1 MSVNLIP
8 SEAKF
13 QVVRIKFGKRMV
25 RMSQVLVAVWLS
37 LVVVIFGI
45 WIVLRQLYQ
54 VEKNKLGVAE
64 KAYEQLSSKLITN
77 QKLRYKIKLVSQI
90 IGGRFEYAKAF
101 RTVND
106 YLPPE
111 ANVTKL
117 ELKKDGKFAV
127 DLELRGAK
135 AMEEM
140 EAKIKSTNS
149 GAIEAIESVV
159 LNSIAVSNGTWKLG
173 LEVGIK

>member
-1 MSVNLIP
+1 VSVNLIP

-13 QVVRIKFGKRMV
+13 QAQRIRFGKKMV
-25 RMSQVLVAVWLS
+25 KISQVLGAVWLS

-64 KAYEQLSSKLITN
+64 KAYEQMSNKLITN

-90 IGGRFEYAKAF
+90 IDGRFEYARAF
-101 RTVND
+101 NTVNE

-117 ELKKDGKFAV
+117 ELKKDGKFAI
-127 DLELRGAK
+127 ELQIMGAR

-140 EAKIKSTNS
+140 EAKIKATNE
-149 GAIEAIESVV
+149 GMVEAIESVV
-159 LNSIAVSNGTWKLG
+159 LKSIAVNNGTWSLA